1 MADTG
6 LTASGDLC
14 AGADVAPRPT
24 ENNSANSRPQHC
36 GEVRG
41 NCAER
46 GMEGNSSGAAQSLD
60 LNQGDPERMGLPV
73 RTCRHARKDTRM
85 SSSFVLA
92 STDVDEFRA
101 AVRPVNS
108 VMTITGRGQFS
119 ASVTRIEV
127 HNLWM
132 QRSGEHL
139 PRAWEVAI
147 PATRTAILFGTEP
160 GPAIGWRGAEIAD
173 NEVIPAHPGTS
184 GWHTLSGTANWGSM
198 SLPNPR
204 LAEASIALLGRDVTP
219 SRDAVALAVPPLAL
233 ERLRR
238 LHAAAGRL
246 AETAPEIIDNPDAA
260 RGLEQALTEA
270 MIACLDATGVREDTA
285 ARRRHAAIIR
295 RFLALTDA
303 PADQPH
309 YLPEICKAIGVNERT
324 LHLCCQEQFGVS
336 PIRYLLLRRLQPAR
350 QALGAADPSTGSV
363 TAIATQYG
371 FWELGRFAAYYRRA
385 FGESPSTTLNAGR
398 RSDSGRHFAETA

>member
-1 MADTG
+1 
-6 LTASGDLC
+6 
-14 AGADVAPRPT
+14 
-24 ENNSANSRPQHC
+24 
-36 GEVRG
+36 
-41 NCAER
+41 
-46 GMEGNSSGAAQSLD
+46 
-60 LNQGDPERMGLPV
+60 
-73 RTCRHARKDTRM
+73 
-85 SSSFVLA
+85 
-92 STDVDEFRA
+92 
-101 AVRPVNS
+101 
-108 VMTITGRGQFS
+108 
-119 ASVTRIEV
+119 
-127 HNLWM
+127 
-132 QRSGEHL
+132 
-139 PRAWEVAI
+139 
-147 PATRTAILFGTEP
+147 
-160 GPAIGWRGAEIAD
+160 
-173 NEVIPAHPGTS
+173 
-184 GWHTLSGTANWGSM
+184 M
-198 SLPNPR
+198 SLPNHR

-270 MIACLDATGVREDTA
+270 MLACLDATGVREDTA
-285 ARRRHAAIIR
+285 ARRRHAAIVR

-303 PADQPH
+303 RADQAL

-336 PIRYLLLRRLQPAR
+336 PIRYLLLRRLQLAR
-350 QALGAADPSTGSV
+350 QALRAADPATGSV

-385 FGESPSTTLNAGR
+385 FGESPSTTLNACR